1 MQQAWLEAL
10 QWDVPL
16 PSKQKEEWKSW
27 FSDLSLLEE
36 IKIPRCLKDKST
48 KESYITLHTLSASE
62 KVYTAAVYTRHQY
75 EDGNVTTRLIAFKTR
90 LAPLKTVSI
99 PRLELMGALI
109 GLWLTTQVCS
119 ALKIP
124 SSNITYWVDSLNFG
138 FANRAVNTNRL
149 LHTALARSMT
159 NLTLTNGVMY
169 RQIWIRLILAPEEW
183 RHESWPRVQSG
194 GTDPTSYNTLKLNGR
209 TASST
214 NGHVKQWPSSNQRPD
229 GTMRV

>member
-169 RQIWIRLILAPEEW
+169 RQI
-183 RHESWPRVQSG
+183 
-194 GTDPTSYNTLKLNGR
+194 
-209 TASST
+209 
-214 NGHVKQWPSSNQRPD
+214 
-229 GTMRV
+229 